1 MRASVSSAD
10 GIVNVNMNMTRPQ
23 CHVSST
29 ASSVFRTQFVSV
41 VVVMMTMFSFSF
53 HSCCR
58 FAKRVFD
65 TNWSE
70 LHHSDSFTV
79 AVDSSCSLLH
89 THVLLYVFCH
99 WLMIF
104 VLHWKLQL
112 QNISTALVVSV
123 MSFCELFQRG
133 CLQVNVECRNRN
145 RNQLDC

>member
-1 MRASVSSAD
+1 MCRQLFILVDNFSDSTRQLMCGHQLAD
-10 GIVNVNMNMTRPQ
+10 GIVNMNMTRPQ

-89 THVLLYVFCH
+89 THAV
-99 WLMIF
+99 
-104 VLHWKLQL
+104 
-112 QNISTALVVSV
+112 TACFYTCSV
-123 MSFCELFQRG
+123 I
-133 CLQVNVECRNRN
+133 
-145 RNQLDC
+145 D